1 MATNDI
7 PPQGRDRRV
16 SISQLPDDALK
27 LGKNLYPEPLHFK
40 TTAHLAEFRRAAD
53 YISAGTSLLTLL
65 TLFIPTLMLFTAMIF
80 LRDNVLLERDLSP
93 EDIKHIIGSAIC
105 YSALDI
111 Y

>member
-53 YISAGTSLLTLL
+53 YISA
-65 TLFIPTLMLFTAMIF
+65 AMIF